1 MLTDAQI
8 QELIAMPKRI
18 LNKEPAR
25 GYRREGVHRRCRLAL
40 ATVHPGNGEFN
51 VFTRQNIEFV
61 ENFSI
66 GLHCKTS
73 AHPRGITLVRYN
85 GPHGESSRDPDGHY
99 ASPHIHRITQ
109 AESAKGS
116 VEPPEKHRELTDRY
130 DTFEEALLVFFSDI
144 GVSNYAEY
152 FDAKRNSFNEH
163 RSR

>member
-18 LNKEPAR
+18 LSKEPAN
-25 GYRREGVHRRCRLAL
+25 GYKEEGAQRRCNLVLA
-40 ATVHPGNGEFN
+40 ASPPGDGEFE
-51 VFTRQNIEFV
+51 VFIRQNLEFV

-73 AHPRGITLVRYN
+73 AHPKGITLIRYN

-99 ASPHIHRITQ
+99 AAPHIHRITQ
-109 AESAKGS
+109 EESAKGS
-116 VEPPEKHRELTDRY
+116 VEPPEMRRELTDRY
-130 DTFEEALLVFFSDI
+130 NTFEEALLVFFSDI

-152 FDAKRNSFNEH
+152 FDEKRNSFNEH
-163 RSR
+163 RIR

>member
-40 ATVHPGNGEFN
+40 ATVPPGNGEFN

-66 GLHCKTS
+66 GLRCKTS
-73 AHPRGITLVRYN
+73 AHPREITLIRYN
-85 GPHGESSRDPDGHY
+85 GPHGEISRDQDGHY
-99 ASPHIHRITQ
+99 AAHHIHRITQ
-109 AESAKGS
+109 EELAKGS
-116 VEPPEKHRELTDRY
+116 VEPPEMRREVTDRY
-130 DTFEEALLVFFSDI
+130 DTFEEALLIFFSDI

-152 FDAKRNSFNEH
+152 FDEKRNSFNEH
-163 RSR
+163 RIR

>member
-1 MLTDAQI
+1 M
-8 QELIAMPKRI
+8 
-18 LNKEPAR
+18 
-25 GYRREGVHRRCRLAL
+25 
-40 ATVHPGNGEFN
+40 
-51 VFTRQNIEFV
+51 
-61 ENFSI
+61 
-66 GLHCKTS
+66 
-73 AHPRGITLVRYN
+73 VRYN